1 MIIFDLSCSADHR
14 FEGWFRS
21 AEDFG
26 RQEAQGMVHC
36 PYCGTHDVRRLP
48 SAAHLVSSS
57 GPAPEAASASTDP
70 LAQARDFIEEM
81 IRHSED
87 VGNAFAEEARR
98 IHYHEAPERSIRGV
112 ASTDERAALRE
123 EGIDVLCL
131 PRPKRPED
139 LN

>member
-36 PYCGTHDVRRLP
+36 PYCGSHEIRRLP

-57 GPAPEAASASTDP
+57 APAADAVPVADP
-70 LAQARDFIEEM
+70 LVQARAFVEEM

-112 ASTDERAALRE
+112 ASADERAALRE
-123 EGIDVLCL
+123 EGIDVFCL